1 MSETSCFS
9 SSLRQC
15 SSETLRSISG
25 KVAEE
30 NDCDMEFFCFNADL
44 KFEQEVYGV
53 LGNRPCAIWYTWTML
68 SLNYCSKSSLTQ
80 GWRLVRNLQ
89 PATTRRLHVKHHAF
103 MFSFCLASSCRQA
116 SMQPLQSV
124 WLGLVELVK
133 LEVLSSI
140 FLTSFTHPTPVTT
153 RQLIWGYT
161 SLSSC

>member
-15 SSETLRSISG
+15 SSEILRSISG
-25 KVAEE
+25 KVAGE
-30 NDCDMEFFCFNADL
+30 NDCEMEFFCFNADL
-44 KFEQEVYGV
+44 KFEKVVYGV
-53 LGNRPCAIWYTWTML
+53 LGNRPCAIWYTWTSQCWVWTTAL
-68 SLNYCSKSSLTQ
+68 SPHSHRPG
-80 GWRLVRNLQ
+80 GWFATSNLQ
-89 PATTRRLHVKHHAF
+89 LLTDCTSNTF
-103 MFSFCLASSCRQA
+103 TFSFCLVSSCKQA

>member
-1 MSETSCFS
+1 MCH
-9 SSLRQC
+9 L
-15 SSETLRSISG
+15 IHM
-25 KVAEE
+25 
-30 NDCDMEFFCFNADL
+30 N
-44 KFEQEVYGV
+44 
-53 LGNRPCAIWYTWTML
+53 ITML

-89 PATTRRLHVKHHAF
+89 PATTRRLHVKHHTF
-103 MFSFCLASSCRQA
+103 TFSFCLVSSCRQA

-153 RQLIWGYT
+153 CQLIWGYT